1 MGKKRRMLSSAK
13 YKGKRTALWEALN
26 NTAELS
32 ARVDEVIEQVEAV
45 ATPVVA
51 TPAKTFEPAPAPI
64 AKPVVTKT
72 IKTAKVAKTKATAA
86 KPKRKTRTTTKK

>member
-32 ARVDEVIEQVEAV
+32 ARVDEGIEQVEAV

-51 TPAKTFEPAPAPI
+51 RPAKTFEPTPAPI
-64 AKPVVTKT
+64 AKPVATKT
-72 IKTAKVAKTKATAA
+72 TKTAKVAKTKATAT